1 MKLNRRLVVAS
12 TIVASTIGI
21 LALGA
26 SVPAALA
33 SPGSGLTVATLATA
47 NLDHAVHA
55 NSDQIRLR
63 TKESTVI
70 RVQNLVFAAGAKTG
84 WHHHPGVIVVAVQSG
99 AVTVW
104 DSDCN
109 STTYGPGLPS
119 GSAFTESGDEAIQV
133 TSSGGASVYATHI
146 VPQVDPPQFRIED
159 DARSC
164 G

>member
-1 MKLNRRLVVAS
+1 MKLSRRQV
-12 TIVASTIGI
+12 VASTIGI

-26 SVPAALA
+26 SVPVAFA
-33 SPGSGLTVATLATA
+33 SPGSGLTVTTLATA

-55 NSDQIRLR
+55 NSDHIRLH
-63 TKESTVI
+63 TKDATVI

-84 WHHHPGVIVVAVQSG
+84 WHHHPGVIVVAVASG

-104 DSDCN
+104 DSHCN
-109 STTYGPGLPS
+109 SMTYGPASPS
-119 GSAFTESGDEAIQV
+119 GSAFTESGDKDLQV
-133 TSSGGASVYATHI
+133 TSSGGASVYATYI
-146 VPQVDPPQFRIED
+146 VPQVDPPEFRIED